1 MIDIDVQTAPPAR
14 AGDLWSTLTG
24 RRSVRA
30 FTPEQV
36 PREVIL
42 RAVEAAGWAPSPH
55 GRQPWRFVVVE
66 SAAARRRL
74 ADDMAATWTDQLALD
89 GQGLDIV
96 AIRRA
101 KSQERLVSTPCL
113 ILPCLYVADLD
124 RYPDADR
131 TTAEFTMAVQSIGA
145 AIQNLLLSVYA
156 DGYDAGWMCAP
167 LFCPDIV
174 RTSLGLDA
182 ALDPH
187 AIITVGVAAKDPARR
202 PGRPVEDLIAT
213 WLTD

>member
-1 MIDIDVQTAPPAR
+1 MTDLLTRPSAR

-30 FTPEQV
+30 FTPDSV
-36 PREVIL
+36 PRGVIT
-42 RAVEAAGWAPSPH
+42 RAIEAAGWAPSPH

-66 SAAARRRL
+66 SASAKRRL
-74 ADDMAATWTDQLALD
+74 SDDMAATWTEQLALD
-89 GQGLDIV
+89 GQDPEVI

-101 KSQERLVSTPCL
+101 KSQERLATTPCL
-113 ILPCLYVADLD
+113 IVPCLYVADLD

-131 TTAEFTMAVQSIGA
+131 NAAEETMAIQSIGA

-167 LFCPDIV
+167 LFCPHIV
-174 RTSLGLDA
+174 RSSLGLDA
-182 ALDPH
+182 GLDPH
-187 AIITVGVAAKDPARR
+187 AIITVGAAAKEPVRRPRRPVDDLVAAW
-202 PGRPVEDLIAT
+202 I
-213 WLTD
+213 TD

>member
-1 MIDIDVQTAPPAR
+1 MTDLLTRPATR
-14 AGDLWSTLTG
+14 PADLWSTLTG

-30 FTPEQV
+30 FEPDSV
-36 PREVIL
+36 PRDVIL

-66 SAAARRRL
+66 SASAKRRL
-74 ADDMAATWTDQLALD
+74 ADDMAATWTEQLSLD
-89 GQGLDIV
+89 GQDASVI

-101 KSQERLVSTPCL
+101 KSQARLVATPTL
-113 ILPCLYVADLD
+113 IVPCLYVADLD
-124 RYPDADR
+124 RYPDEDR
-131 TTAEFTMAVQSIGA
+131 NAAEVTMAIQSIGA

-174 RTSLGLDA
+174 RSSLGLDA

-187 AIITVGVAAKDPARR
+187 AIITVGIAAKDPVRR
-202 PGRPVEDLIAT
+202 PRRPVEDLIPT